1 MSAKIREALKFPAAD
16 GVNVTLTWQVL
27 PGATV
32 APVHVSA
39 LLAKLLGFVPPI
51 VTVDRMRLAVPLSVT
66 VSVRAALV
74 VAGGWLGKLN
84 PEAERPTTTS
94 VPVPLKVTVCGLP
107 LALSVKTSEALKLP
121 VVAGVNVTLTA
132 QVMVGA
138 TVAPV
143 QVSALLAKS
152 LGFVPPIAAV
162 EMFRLLVPVLVT
174 VTVWAVLV
182 VLASWVKVKPGAEKL
197 TAGAVPVPL
206 KVTVC
211 GLPLALSVKTS
222 EALKLPVVAGVNVTL
237 TAQVLPGVTVAP
249 VQVSAL
255 LAKSL
260 GFVPP
265 RAAVEMLRL
274 LVPVLVTVTVWAALV
289 VLTG

>member
-1 MSAKIREALKFPAAD
+1 
-16 GVNVTLTWQVL
+16 
-27 PGATV
+27 
-32 APVHVSA
+32 
-39 LLAKLLGFVPPI
+39 
-51 VTVDRMRLAVPLSVT
+51 
-66 VSVRAALV
+66 
-74 VAGGWLGKLN
+74 
-84 PEAERPTTTS
+84 
-94 VPVPLKVTVCGLP
+94 
-107 LALSVKTSEALKLP
+107 VKTSEALKLP